1 MNLLFITADQ
11 QRWDSLPC
19 YGLDFMQTP
28 NLDRLA
34 REGMVFERCYVP
46 APLCVPTRAALMCG
60 QWPSATGV
68 LSNLN
73 WLGEGKLPVW
83 PQVLTDAGY
92 DTAAIGKMHF
102 FPWDARNGFQ
112 ERISAEDKRH
122 TYLPDDFSKFLQAH
136 GHRRAHPTQN
146 PGYFDTLNASVTP
159 LPKRFHVDG
168 FIGDQ
173 AADWLARNGKEPFAV
188 WVSFA
193 GPHDPY
199 DPPEE
204 MADMYYDAPIPAPVG
219 SRAELANKPRAQQQA
234 GKENLKNSMYR
245 MSPAEATPEQHRMW
259 RAHYYAN
266 ISLIDEEVG
275 KMLAALEANGVLDET
290 LIIYTADHGDALG
303 DHGLPYKGFYYE
315 SMAHVPLI
323 IRGPG
328 VAGGS
333 RCPAL
338 VSSLDYVPLF
348 YTTCS
353 LEPPDTLQS
362 RSLAPLLADPTL
374 PHRDIVFS
382 ENMGSQMVRDARYKY
397 AHYAT
402 GESEL
407 YDLETDPDEIENLAQ
422 SRAHAD
428 VISHLRGLLVAH
440 NLQNHAYQ
448 SAALAR
454 PQEPFRVKLEEPYT
468 LEDAYTEQAT
478 TR

>member
-19 YGLDFMQTP
+19 YGLDFLRTP
-28 NLDRLA
+28 HLDRLA

-46 APLCVPTRAALMCG
+46 APLCVPTRAALLGG

-68 LSNLN
+68 LGNAH
-73 WLGEGKLPVW
+73 WLDEGKIPTW
-83 PQVLTDAGY
+83 PEELTGAGY
-92 DTAAIGKMHF
+92 NTAAIGKMHF

-122 TYLPDDFSKFLQAH
+122 TYLPDDFSKFLRAH
-136 GHRRAHPTQN
+136 GHQRAHPTQN

-173 AADWLARNGKEPFAV
+173 AADWLARNGNEPFAV

-199 DPPEE
+199 DPPAE

-219 SRAELANKPRAQQQA
+219 SRAELADKPKAQRMA
-234 GKENLKNSMYR
+234 GKENVKNSMYR
-245 MSPAEATPEQHRMW
+245 MNPAEAAPEQHRAW

-266 ISLIDEEVG
+266 ISLIDEGVG
-275 KMLAALEANGVLDET
+275 KMLAALEANGALDET

-315 SMAHVPLI
+315 SMAHVPLLM
-323 IRGPG
+323 RGPG
-328 VAGGS
+328 VAAGA
-333 RCPAL
+333 RCAAL

-348 YTTCS
+348 YTACG
-353 LEPPDTLQS
+353 LAPPDTLQGK
-362 RSLAPLLADPTL
+362 SLEPLLTAPLL
-374 PHRDIVFS
+374 PHRETVFS
-382 ENMGSQMVRDARYKY
+382 ENMGSQMVRDARFKY

-407 YDLETDPDEIENLAQ
+407 YDLETDPNEIRNLAH
-422 SRAHAD
+422 SREHAG
-428 VISHLRGLLVAH
+428 VIARLRGLLVEH
-440 NLQNHAYQ
+440 NLHNHAHQ
-448 SAALAR
+448 SAAVSR
-454 PQEPFRVKLEEPYT
+454 PQEPFRAKLEA
-468 LEDAYTEQAT
+468 AYSVEQAFT
-478 TR
+478 VANW

>member
-28 NLDRLA
+28 HLDRLA

-60 QWPSATGV
+60 QWPTTTGV
-68 LSNLN
+68 LGNGH
-73 WLGEGKLPVW
+73 WLDEGKLPVW
-83 PQVLTDAGY
+83 PQLLTDAGY
-92 DTAAIGKMHF
+92 NTAAIGKMHF

-122 TYLPDDFSKFLQAH
+122 TYLPDDHSKFLKAH
-136 GHRRAHPTQN
+136 GYRRAHPTQN

-173 AADWLARNGKEPFAV
+173 AAEWLASQGTEPFAA

-219 SRAELANKPRAQQQA
+219 SREELVNKPRAQQQA
-234 GKENLKNSMYR
+234 GQENLKNSMYR
-245 MSPAEATPEQHRMW
+245 MAPSEATPEQHRMW

-266 ISLIDEEVG
+266 ITLIDEEVG

-328 VAGGS
+328 VDAGT

-348 YTTCS
+348 YSACDV
-353 LEPPDTLQS
+353 EPPDTLQG
-362 RSLAPLLADPTL
+362 RSLAPLLSDPTL

-407 YDLETDPDEIENLAQ
+407 YDLETDSDEIENLAE

-428 VISHLRGLLVAH
+428 VISYMRGLLCEH
-440 NLQNHAYQ
+440 NLHNHAYQ
-448 SAALAR
+448 SAAVSR
-454 PQEPFRVKLEEPYT
+454 PQEPFRVKLEEAYSV
-468 LEDAYTEQAT
+468 DQAYTVADS
-478 TR
+478 